1 MLGTWIN
8 FAAIIIGGCLGVFL
22 GSRLPERV
30 KNTVIAGMGL
40 FVIAL
45 GTQMFLKTTN
55 SIIPLGGLLIGGL
68 LGEWWKI
75 EEGFSNLG
83 GWLERRILPQKEE
96 GGHEKFI
103 RGFLSASVLFCAGP
117 IAILGS
123 IQGGL
128 TGDTQM
134 LIVKSILDGF
144 ITMSFASTMGVGVA
158 FSALPVLVYQ
168 GAITLLAYQ
177 LKPIATGLMLAEMT
191 AAGGLVLMAVGI
203 SSVLNMYKIR
213 VGSFIPALFITPLLV
228 YILQLLHLI

>member
-30 KNTVIAGMGL
+30 KNTVIAAMGL

-45 GTQMFLKTTN
+45 GIQMFLKTTN

-177 LKPIATGLMLAEMT
+177 LKPIATGLMLSEMT

-228 YILQLLHLI
+228 YFLQLLHLI

>member
-45 GTQMFLKTTN
+45 GIQMFLKTTN

-168 GAITLLAYQ
+168 GSITLLAYQ
-177 LKPIATGLMLAEMT
+177 LKPIATGLMLSEMT

>member
-8 FAAIIIGGCLGVFL
+8 FAAIIIGGGLGVFL
-22 GSRLPERV
+22 GSRLSDRV

-45 GTQMFLKTTN
+45 GIQMFLKTTN

-75 EEGFSNLG
+75 EEGFSNMG
-83 GWLERRILPQKEE
+83 AWLERRILPQQTE
-96 GGHEKFI
+96 GGQEKFI
-103 RGFLSASVLFCAGP
+103 RGFLTASILFCAGP

-128 TGDTQM
+128 YGETQM
-134 LIVKSILDGF
+134 LVVKSILDGF
-144 ITMSFASTMGVGVA
+144 IAMSFASTMGMGVS

-168 GAITLLAYQ
+168 GAMTLLAVQ
-177 LKPIATGLMLAEMT
+177 LKPLASGMMLSEMT
-191 AAGGLVLMAVGI
+191 AVGGLVLMAVGI
-203 SSVLNMYKIR
+203 SSVLGMYKIR
-213 VGSFIPALFITPLLV
+213 VGSFIPALFTTPLLV
-228 YILQLLHLI
+228 YVLQLLHII

>member
-8 FAAIIIGGCLGVFL
+8 FAAIIIGGCIGVFL

-45 GTQMFLKTTN
+45 GIQMFLKTTN
-55 SIIPLGGLLIGGL
+55 SIIPLGGLLIGSL

-96 GGHEKFI
+96 GGQEKFI

-158 FSALPVLVYQ
+158 FSALPVLIYQ
-168 GAITLLAYQ
+168 GAITLLAFQ
-177 LKPIATGLMLAEMT
+177 LKPIATGLMLSEMT

-213 VGSFIPALFITPLLV
+213 VGSFIPALFVTPLLV
-228 YILQLLHLI
+228 YLLQLLHLI